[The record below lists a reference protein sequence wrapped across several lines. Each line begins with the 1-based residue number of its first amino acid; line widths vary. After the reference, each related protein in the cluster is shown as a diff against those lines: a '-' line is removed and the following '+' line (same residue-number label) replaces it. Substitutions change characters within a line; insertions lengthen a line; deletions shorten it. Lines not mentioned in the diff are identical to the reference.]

1 MPPRRKPPTIEDDPL
16 WYKDGIIYQLHVR
29 AFSDSN
35 ADGIGDFPG
44 LTAKLDYLS
53 DLGVTTLW
61 LLPFYPSPLKDDGYD
76 IASYTG
82 IHATY
87 GTMADFRAFLREAHE
102 RGMRVITE
110 LVINHTSDQHPWF
123 QRSRAAKPGSRWR
136 DFYVWTDNPKKFKE
150 ARIIFKDFEKSNWTW
165 DPVAKAY
172 YWHRFYHHQPD
183 LNFDN
188 PAVRSTILE
197 LLDSWLEMGVDGLR
211 LDAVP
216 YLFEREGTSCE
227 NLPETHAFLKELR
240 AHMDAKFK
248 NRMLLAEANQWPEDA
263 AVYFGNGD
271 ECHLNFHFPLMPRL
285 FMSVAME
292 DRFPIIDILQ
302 QTPEI
307 PENCQWAVFL
317 RNHDELTL
325 EMVTDEDR
333 DYMYR
338 AYARDVRARI
348 NLGIRRRLAPLMGNH
363 RRRIELMNALLFSF
377 PGTPIM
383 YYGDEIGMGDNI
395 YLGDRNGVRTP
406 MQWSPDRNAGFS
418 RANPQ
423 RLFLPIVIDPEYHYE
438 TVNVEAQQN
447 NPYSLLWWMK
457 RLIDLRKRT
466 KAFGRGSIEFLH
478 PDNRKVL
485 AFVRRYES
493 DTILV
498 VANLSRFVQATEID
512 LASFRGMVP
521 VEMFGRTAFPEIGEQ
536 PYFLTLSQHSFY
548 WFSLEKRGVAAVEVD
563 GGPQIPVLQ
572 GATWED
578 LVGTV
583 KPLNAALAQF
593 IRTRRWF
600 AGKARV
606 IKAVRLEDVVPV
618 DPSRAAITFV
628 RVEYIEGT
636 SELYVVPL
644 AVEWGEREKLRNTYR
659 GCAVAWVEGG
669 ESPGVLYEAVNDR
682 PFQRALLQAIG
693 TRRQLHGTK
702 SEVQGLR
709 TRLARPILTL
719 GEQKLEPSLVKTE
732 QSNSSIVY
740 GDKYFMKLFRRVED
754 GENVDLE
761 VNRFLTDKTDFK
773 NVAAVAGALEYRLES
788 GEEMTLA
795 MLQQYVSNG
804 GDAWA
809 LTLDA
814 LGRFFERVLSRA
826 SAGPLPVPH
835 PGDSLV
841 TLASRPIPEIAVTLL
856 DDYIEDAELL
866 GRRTGELHLALTSRS
881 DDPAFAP
888 EPFTPYYQRS
898 IYQAMRS
905 QTTRALHLLRR
916 RLKELQEPV
925 RGEAEAVLR
934 HEHEIQRRFRA
945 LLDHP
950 ISAMRIRVHG
960 DYHLGQVLY
969 TGRDFVIIDF
979 EGEPARPMSERRI
992 KRSAL
997 RDVAGMLRS
1006 FHYAPHAILLD
1017 AAPGVAVRS
1026 GDVAALDRAATFW
1039 QTWASAAFLRAY
1051 IATAAPG
1058 GFVPSAPEEFS
1069 LLLDVYLLEKA
1080 LYELGYEL
1088 NNRPDWLRIPL
1099 RGILQLIEAK

>member
-35 ADGIGDFPG
+35 ADGIGDFAG
-44 LTAKLDYLS
+44 LTSKLDYLS

-61 LLPFYPSPLKDDGYD
+61 LLPFYPSPLRDDGYD

-87 GTMADFRAFLREAHE
+87 GTMSDFRAFLREAHE

-123 QRSRAAKPGSRWR
+123 QRSRTAKPGSRWR
-136 DFYVWTDNPKKFKE
+136 DFYVWTDNPKKYKE

-188 PAVRSTILE
+188 PAVRSAILQ

-240 AHMDAKFK
+240 AHMDSKFR

-377 PGTPIM
+377 PGTPII

-423 RLFLPIVIDPEYHYE
+423 KLFLPIIIDPEYHYE

-447 NPYSLLWWMK
+447 NAYSLLWWTK

-493 DTILV
+493 ETILV

-521 VEMFGRTAFPEIGEQ
+521 VEMFGRTAFPEIGES

-548 WFSLEKRGVAAVEVD
+548 WFSLEKRRSAVVEVP
-563 GGPQIPVLQ
+563 GVPNVPVLH
-572 GATWED
+572 GSSWED
-578 LVGTV
+578 LIASG
-583 KPLNAALAQF
+583 KPFDVALAQYL
-593 IRTRRWF
+593 RSRRWF
-600 AGKARV
+600 GGKARE
-606 IKAVRLEDVVPV
+606 IKNVRVEDVVPV
-618 DPSRAAITFV
+618 DPSRTAITFV
-628 RVEYIEGT
+628 RVEYIEGLA
-636 SELYVVPL
+636 ELYVVPL
-644 AVEWGEREKLRNTYR
+644 GVEWGESDKLQNVYK
-659 GCAVAWVEGG
+659 GSAVAWIEGG
-669 ESPGVLYEAVNDR
+669 EMPGVLYEAVNDR
-682 PFQRALLQAIG
+682 AFQRALLQAIG
-693 TRRQLHGTK
+693 ARRQFRGES
-702 SEVQGLR
+702 SEIQGLR

-719 GEQKLEPSLVKTE
+719 DEHKLEPSLVKTE

-761 VNRFLTDKTDFK
+761 VSRFLTEKTGFK
-773 NVAAVAGALEYRLES
+773 NVPAVAGALEYRLES
-788 GEEMTLA
+788 GETMTLA
-795 MLQQYVSNG
+795 MLQQYVPNG
-804 GDAWA
+804 GDAWSF
-809 LTLDA
+809 TLDA
-814 LGRFFERVLSRA
+814 LGRFFERVLSRPTDD
-826 SAGPLPVPH
+826 PLPKAP
-835 PGDSLV
+835 PDPLV
-841 TLASRPIPEIAVTLL
+841 KLAYGQIPEVAASIL
-856 DDYIEDAELL
+856 DNYLEEAELL
-866 GRRTGELHLALTSRS
+866 GQRTGELHLALASRP

-888 EPFTPYYQRS
+888 EPFTPFYQRS

-905 QTTRALHLLRR
+905 QTSASLHLLRR
-916 RLKELQEPV
+916 KLKELPEPL
-925 RGEAEAVLR
+925 RPQAEAVIR

-945 LLDHP
+945 LLDRT

-1006 FHYAPHAILLD
+1006 FHYAPHAILLG

-1039 QTWASAAFLRAY
+1039 QTWVSAAFLRAY
-1051 IATAAPG
+1051 IAASAPG
-1058 GFVPSAPEEFS
+1058 AFVPSSPEEFG
-1069 LLLDVYLLEKA
+1069 LLLDVYLLEKS
-1080 LYELGYEL
+1080 LYELAYEL
-1088 NNRPDWLRIPL
+1088 NNRPEWVGIPL
-1099 RGILQLIEAK
+1099 RGILQLIEPR